1 MINYKINGTRILN
14 FVYDKAPRY
23 DVQKRIPNVEKAK
36 KLLKFE
42 ATISLD
48 KILDEV
54 IPWIDEMIKANK
66 I

>member
-1 MINYKINGTRILN
+1 
-14 FVYDKAPRY
+14 
-23 DVQKRIPNVEKAK
+23 
-36 KLLKFE
+36 LLKFE
-42 ATISLD
+42 ATTSLD